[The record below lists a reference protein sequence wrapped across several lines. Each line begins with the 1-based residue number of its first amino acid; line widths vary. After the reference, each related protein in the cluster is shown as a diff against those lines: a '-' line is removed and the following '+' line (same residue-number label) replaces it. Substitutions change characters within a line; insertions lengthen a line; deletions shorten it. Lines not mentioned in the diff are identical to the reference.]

1 MSSNYSFN
9 VVLFNPQ
16 IPPNTGNI
24 IRLCANTG
32 SSLHLIRP
40 LGFKIDAKSLR
51 RAGMDYAKEIKIN
64 IYKNIDDFSKKNKFK
79 RFFLVTKYGKERYD
93 RQNYQIGDCFI
104 FGSEISGLS
113 DSIYEKYIHSP
124 KISIP
129 MKPNNRSINLAN
141 AVSICIYE
149 AWKQNNFNF

>member
-1 MSSNYSFN
+1 MFTI
-9 VVLFNPQ
+9 VLLEPQ

-32 SSLHLIRP
+32 SNLHLIKP
-40 LGFKIDAKSLR
+40 LGFNVDAKSLK

-64 IYKNIDDFSKKNKFK
+64 VYKDIDDFSKKNKFK
-79 RFFLVTKYGKERYD
+79 RFFLVTKFGNERYD
-93 RQNYQIGDCFI
+93 KQNYQIGDCFI
-104 FGSEISGLS
+104 FGSETSGLS
-113 DSIYEKYIHSP
+113 DNILEKYKNSP

-129 MKPNNRSINLAN
+129 MKPKNRSINLAN